1 MIWICISAGHGISH
15 LVKIYSF
22 KNWPLEKLWGWGQG
36 IFELHEISLVWIFL
50 GVLWPP
56 PPPPTPPI
64 NFLKSRPLIMNM
76 HKIFTWV
83 ICVNGEHLSFINV
96 NCAIRARR
104 LKGRWK
110 GIFLTSCVIII
121 VYSVTPVLLF
131 TCIRGL
137 LIIQSAL
144 SWRTPPMLTDT
155 SILTNISVYR
165 PLRVG
170 PLPFLIPF
178 IWLYIRRTSL
188 EAGHLVVVPLGH
200 PTTASP

>member
-15 LVKIYSF
+15 LVKVYSF
-22 KNWPLEKLWGWGQG
+22 KNWPSEKLWGWGQG
-36 IFELHEISLVWIFL
+36 IFEVHEISLVWIFL
-50 GVLWPP
+50 GVLC
-56 PPPPTPPI
+56 PPPPTPPNQFSKVPSLNYEYAQNFHLGNLCKWWAPLI
-64 NFLKSRPLIMNM
+64 HQCKLCNTCQAFEREMKRNFLTTNKLCN
-76 HKIFTWV
+76 
-83 ICVNGEHLSFINV
+83 NY
-96 NCAIRARR
+96 R
-104 LKGRWK
+104 LQ
-110 GIFLTSCVIII
+110 L
-121 VYSVTPVLLF
+121 LLF

-155 SILTNISVYR
+155 SMLTNISVYR

-200 PTTASP
+200 PTTVSP